1 MILQPPSALPGGPA
15 CQGTE
20 VPHGAGRAPPNVCLA
35 VSSLLAK
42 LPNMSL
48 EVTAGQQEQLRALA
62 HPVRL
67 RILSLLT
74 GHAMSSAELAR
85 ELGMKHAAVSYHVR
99 QLERARF
106 LEVAETRTVRG
117 GRERRYRYRTGSGG
131 SGSGGGRGQ
140 WRQGDD
146 PRLVV
151 RAVTGELIRR
161 LAEGPS
167 HWRAFADAELWVD
180 PGLWEDV
187 RERVSAAMTD
197 LHSAAR
203 PPRSAGSV
211 HVSATALLF
220 EVNAEAPGPAP
231 EGGVADL
238 GPLPG
243 RAGQPGAGQHAGNG
257 R

>member
-1 MILQPPSALPGGPA
+1 
-15 CQGTE
+15 
-20 VPHGAGRAPPNVCLA
+20 
-35 VSSLLAK
+35 
-42 LPNMSL
+42 MSL
-48 EVTAGQQEQLRALA
+48 EVIAGQQEQLRAMA

-99 QLERARF
+99 QLERAGF

-117 GRERRYRYRTGSGG
+117 GHERRYRYRA
-131 SGSGGGRGQ
+131 GSGGGGGQ

-180 PGLWEDV
+180 PGTWEDV
-187 RERVSAAMTD
+187 RERVRAAMVD

-203 PPRSAGSV
+203 PPRSAGAV
-211 HVSATALLF
+211 HVSVTAMLF

-231 EGGVADL
+231 EGGSG
-238 GPLPG
+238 GPQPAA
-243 RAGQPGAGQHAGNG
+243 RAGAGRPGADRHG
-257 R
+257 

>member
-1 MILQPPSALPGGPA
+1 
-15 CQGTE
+15 
-20 VPHGAGRAPPNVCLA
+20 
-35 VSSLLAK
+35 
-42 LPNMSL
+42 MSL

-99 QLERARF
+99 QLDRAGF

-117 GRERRYRYRTGSGG
+117 GHERRYRYRAGSGG
-131 SGSGGGRGQ
+131 RGGGQ
-140 WRQGDD
+140 WRLGDD

-151 RAVTGELIRR
+151 RAVTGELNRR

-167 HWRAFADAELWVD
+167 HWRVFADAELWVD
-180 PGLWEDV
+180 PAAWEDV
-187 RERVSAAMTD
+187 RERVRAAMTD

-203 PPRSAGSV
+203 PPHSAGSV
-211 HVSATALLF
+211 HVSVTAMLF

-231 EGGVADL
+231 EGAAGGPEPAAPAGARRPGV
-238 GPLPG
+238 G
-243 RAGQPGAGQHAGNG
+243 RDAGDG

>member
-1 MILQPPSALPGGPA
+1 
-15 CQGTE
+15 
-20 VPHGAGRAPPNVCLA
+20 
-35 VSSLLAK
+35 
-42 LPNMSL
+42 MSL

-62 HPVRL
+62 HPVRI

-99 QLERARF
+99 QLDKAGF

-117 GRERRYRYRTGSGG
+117 GHERRYRYRAGA
-131 SGSGGGRGQ
+131 GGRGQ
-140 WRQGDD
+140 WSRED
-146 PRLVV
+146 PELVV

-167 HWRAFADAELWVD
+167 HWRAFADAELWVNH
-180 PGLWEDV
+180 GVWEDV
-187 RERVSAAMTD
+187 RERVRTAMID

-211 HVSATALLF
+211 HVSATAMLF
-220 EVNAEAPGPAP
+220 EVDAEAPGPTP
-231 EGGVADL
+231 EGGAG
-238 GPLPG
+238 GPQPAARGRSGAARCRQAPG
-243 RAGQPGAGQHAGNG
+243 
-257 R
+257 

>member
-1 MILQPPSALPGGPA
+1 
-15 CQGTE
+15 
-20 VPHGAGRAPPNVCLA
+20 
-35 VSSLLAK
+35 
-42 LPNMSL
+42 MSL

-62 HPVRL
+62 HPVRV

-99 QLERARF
+99 QLDRAGF

-117 GRERRYRYRTGSGG
+117 GHERRYRYRVSAGSRGG
-131 SGSGGGRGQ
+131 EQ
-140 WRQGDD
+140 WRGED
-146 PRLVV
+146 PQLVV

-167 HWRAFADAELWVD
+167 HWRVFADAELWVNPD
-180 PGLWEDV
+180 VWEDV
-187 RERVSAAMTD
+187 RKRVRTAMTD

-211 HVSATALLF
+211 HVSATAMLF

-231 EGGVADL
+231 EGRAD
-238 GPLPG
+238 GPQPAAGAGAG
-243 RAGQPGAGQHAGNG
+243 RPGAGPAPG
-257 R
+257 

>member
-1 MILQPPSALPGGPA
+1 MEAAFATGRDAVSGLRSISGDARSTVIL
-15 CQGTE
+15 
-20 VPHGAGRAPPNVCLA
+20 HGAGQAPPNACLA
-35 VSSLLAK
+35 VTGLLAK

-48 EVTAGQQEQLRALA
+48 EVIAGQQERLRALA

-99 QLERARF
+99 QLERAGF

-117 GRERRYRYRTGSGG
+117 GHERRYRYRA
-131 SGSGGGRGQ
+131 GSGGGGQ

-146 PRLVV
+146 PRLIV
-151 RAVTGELIRR
+151 RAVVGELSRR

-167 HWRAFADAELWVD
+167 YWRAFADAELWVD
-180 PGLWEDV
+180 PGVWEDA
-187 RERVSAAMTD
+187 RERVRAAMTD
-197 LHSAAR
+197 LHSAAQ

-211 HVSATALLF
+211 HVSVTAMLF
-220 EVNAEAPGPAP
+220 EVNAEAPSPAP
-231 EGGVADL
+231 EGGAD
-238 GPLPG
+238 GPQG
-243 RAGQPGAGQHAGNG
+243 ARRPGAGGPRGDG

>member
-1 MILQPPSALPGGPA
+1 M
-15 CQGTE
+15 
-20 VPHGAGRAPPNVCLA
+20 
-35 VSSLLAK
+35 
-42 LPNMSL
+42 
-48 EVTAGQQEQLRALA
+48 A

-99 QLERARF
+99 QLERAGF

-117 GRERRYRYRTGSGG
+117 GHERRYRYRAD
-131 SGSGGGRGQ
+131 SGGGGGRRWG
-140 WRQGDD
+140 QGDD
-146 PRLVV
+146 PRFLV
-151 RAVTGELIRR
+151 RAVADELTRR

-167 HWRAFADAELWVD
+167 HWRAHADAELWVD
-180 PGLWEDV
+180 PGVWEDV
-187 RERVSAAMTD
+187 LKRVNAAMTD

-211 HVSATALLF
+211 HVSATAMLF
-220 EVNAEAPGPAP
+220 EVNAEAPGAAP
-231 EGGVADL
+231 EGGAS
-238 GPLPG
+238 GPQPATWAGAG
-243 RAGQPGAGQHAGNG
+243 RPGASQHAGDG

>member
-1 MILQPPSALPGGPA
+1 
-15 CQGTE
+15 
-20 VPHGAGRAPPNVCLA
+20 
-35 VSSLLAK
+35 
-42 LPNMSL
+42 MSL

-62 HPVRL
+62 HPVRV

-99 QLERARF
+99 QLDRAGF

-117 GRERRYRYRTGSGG
+117 GHERRYRYRAGSGDR
-131 SGSGGGRGQ
+131 GGGHWRGE
-140 WRQGDD
+140 D
-146 PRLVV
+146 PQLVV

-161 LAEGPS
+161 LTEGPS

-180 PGLWEDV
+180 PGVWEDV
-187 RERVSAAMTD
+187 RERVRTAMTD
-197 LHSAAR
+197 LHSAAQ

-211 HVSATALLF
+211 HVSATAMLF

-231 EGGVADL
+231 EGGAG
-238 GPLPG
+238 GPQPAA
-243 RAGQPGAGQHAGNG
+243 RAGAGGPGAGPHPGDG

>member
-1 MILQPPSALPGGPA
+1 
-15 CQGTE
+15 
-20 VPHGAGRAPPNVCLA
+20 
-35 VSSLLAK
+35 
-42 LPNMSL
+42 MSL

-62 HPVRL
+62 HPVRV

-99 QLERARF
+99 QLDRAGF

-117 GRERRYRYRTGSGG
+117 GHERRYRYRAGAGDGG
-131 SGSGGGRGQ
+131 AEQ
-140 WRQGDD
+140 WSRED

-151 RAVTGELIRR
+151 QAVTGELTRR
-161 LAEGPS
+161 LSGGPG
-167 HWRAFADAELWVD
+167 HWRVFADAELWVD
-180 PGLWEDV
+180 PGVWEEV
-187 RERVSAAMTD
+187 REQVRTAMTG

-211 HVSATALLF
+211 HVSATAMLF
-220 EVNAEAPGPAP
+220 EVDAEAPGPAP
-231 EGGVADL
+231 APAPEGGAG
-238 GPLPG
+238 GPRPAA
-243 RAGQPGAGQHAGNG
+243 RAAGAARPNAGQHAGDG